1 MSDIS
6 DKEFLLGNDY
16 YNNRRKSS
24 NLKNFSAEF
33 QRRNSSKCLPS
44 FLKRRRSFRS
54 LAFGIIFLFLILVL
68 TMFYFDPN
76 LKTFRRNNIEK
87 VVQHRHL
94 AEENS
99 DILESSQFVGYESIL
114 QDNFSFNING
124 SDVMVFLHIQKTGGT
139 TFGKHLVQDI
149 DLEAPCIC
157 HRKAGKKRN
166 PKKPAKKM
174 LRCECFRPNSV
185 QSNWLFFPVQH
196 RLEMRP
202 SCWLDGTDRV
212 CRWLPKQQRGQ
223 QSSTVLLRFH
233 SQRSGG

>member
-202 SCWLDGTDRV
+202 SC
-212 CRWLPKQQRGQ
+212 
-223 QSSTVLLRFH
+223 
-233 SQRSGG
+233 